1 MFSCKDVT
9 EKANQYIDQ
18 ELPLGAR
25 LKVQLHLF
33 VCVNCRQYIKQLH
46 MTINALGRMR
56 KPADDVTRET
66 SFKSLRRPSLKSWK
80 CCRSKTSREI
90 PSPKITP
97 E

>member
-33 VCVNCRQYIKQLH
+33 VCVNCRHYIKQLH

-56 KPADDVTRET
+56 KPADDVTPEET
-66 SFKSLRRPSLKSWK
+66 VS
-80 CCRSKTSREI
+80 EI
-90 PSPKITP
+90 VEMLQKQNQPGNTIPKDNA
-97 E
+97 

>member
-56 KPADDVTRET
+56 KPADDVTPEET
-66 SFKSLRRPSLKSWK
+66 VS
-80 CCRSKTSREI
+80 EI
-90 PSPKITP
+90 VEMLQKQNQPGNTIPKDNA
-97 E
+97 